1 MTNNR
6 PHPEKTVLV
15 VEDEPKL
22 SQVLCDYL
30 TSSGYRHQTLSDGNA
45 VIPWVRQHPPDLI
58 LLDLMLPGKDGMSIC
73 QELRS
78 FTDVPIIMVTA
89 RVEEVDRLLGL
100 DVGADD
106 YVCKPFS
113 PREVIARINAVLR
126 RAHRPGLTE
135 ANSADITVD
144 MERQEIRC
152 NGQLLDLTL
161 TEYRLLGLLTSR
173 PGKVFS
179 RDRLLDC
186 LQDEGQAAS
195 DRTVDSHI
203 KNLRRKLAAVDPG
216 VEFIASVYGVGYR
229 LDLPADTGL

>member
-30 TSSGYRHQTLSDGNA
+30 TSSGCRHQTLSDGNA

-113 PREVIARINAVLR
+113 PREVMARIHAVLR
-126 RAHRPGLTE
+126 RVHRPGE
-135 ANSADITVD
+135 ANSAGITVD
-144 MERQEIRC
+144 MDRQEIRC

-186 LQDEGQAAS
+186 LHDEG
-195 DRTVDSHI
+195 
-203 KNLRRKLAAVDPG
+203 
-216 VEFIASVYGVGYR
+216 
-229 LDLPADTGL
+229 